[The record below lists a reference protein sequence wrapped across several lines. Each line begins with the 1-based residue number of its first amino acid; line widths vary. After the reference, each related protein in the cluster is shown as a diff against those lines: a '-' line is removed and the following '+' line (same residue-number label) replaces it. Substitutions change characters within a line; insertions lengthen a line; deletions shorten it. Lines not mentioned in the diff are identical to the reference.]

1 MSKLNL
7 EIYVCSETSKNVLN
21 SIILDK
27 NINFKKLKIENL
39 KIQIENLRNE
49 YLKIKKKLTAKS
61 LNYKYFIFWE
71 IIKNKYSENI
81 ITLKKRK
88 QKNDKKVNIIFSEL
102 NKALGYNP
110 SLLTILVFEKE
121 IKSIIRYDNF
131 FKELQKFGDLE
142 NINSQKKISIINKI
156 NSGKVQLIT
165 PLCPDYE
172 HVKVA
177 MGLYKYTFNKLNDG
191 VGLIGKRLV
200 KIIEKIHEIF
210 RKYDIKFEHILYYGD
225 FESYSKDI
233 LLRTRETEKS
243 FIKKLENSVKKME
256 KVCPCQ
262 TSVKLLVK
270 NLSTKKSFSTKCKK
284 NEIKLIKK
292 LKKNISLK
300 RNISE
305 ISASRAALYSS
316 WFPDSNNSGYEKI
329 VIKQGAEYISMGE
342 LFIENFKRPI
352 VLGLDHPKMGLF
364 YSIFND
370 LTAVYGRPKYV

>member
-256 KVCPCQ
+256 KVCPSQ

>member
-142 NINSQKKISIINKI
+142 IYPEGDKRKESAQ
-156 NSGKVQLIT
+156 T
-165 PLCPDYE
+165 Y
-172 HVKVA
+172 HVANV
-177 MGLYKYTFNKLNDG
+177 
-191 VGLIGKRLV
+191 
-200 KIIEKIHEIF
+200 
-210 RKYDIKFEHILYYGD
+210 
-225 FESYSKDI
+225 S
-233 LLRTRETEKS
+233 
-243 FIKKLENSVKKME
+243 
-256 KVCPCQ
+256 
-262 TSVKLLVK
+262 
-270 NLSTKKSFSTKCKK
+270 
-284 NEIKLIKK
+284 
-292 LKKNISLK
+292 
-300 RNISE
+300 
-305 ISASRAALYSS
+305 
-316 WFPDSNNSGYEKI
+316 
-329 VIKQGAEYISMGE
+329 
-342 LFIENFKRPI
+342 
-352 VLGLDHPKMGLF
+352 
-364 YSIFND
+364 
-370 LTAVYGRPKYV
+370 